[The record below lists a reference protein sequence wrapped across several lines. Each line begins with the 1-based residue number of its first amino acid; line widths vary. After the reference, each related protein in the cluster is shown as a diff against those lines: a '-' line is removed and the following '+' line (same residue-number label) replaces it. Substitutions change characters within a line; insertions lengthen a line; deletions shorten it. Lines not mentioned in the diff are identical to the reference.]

1 MEENEEGKKA
11 TPFEL
16 TSMEGSYKGGSFRES
31 KEDLR
36 KRKGTLGFWPA
47 SKRDRKKGKESCI
60 FQSQLGRP
68 SRSSWKL
75 TGWVWEAKS
84 FSLSLA

>member
-1 MEENEEGKKA
+1 M
-11 TPFEL
+11 PFEL

-31 KEDLR
+31 KEDLST
-36 KRKGTLGFWPA
+36 RKGTLGFWPA

-75 TGWVWEAKS
+75 TGPI
-84 FSLSLA
+84 LSGGSGKQNHSACL